1 MEVSLPPFQ
10 HPIAPTPADID
21 SLGHVNNVVYV
32 RWIQEI
38 AVAHW
43 QAAAAPEDQD
53 ALLWVVLRHE
63 IDYKRPALLQDEL
76 LGMTWVGS
84 ASLLKFERHTEI
96 LRAADG
102 QVLVKART
110 LWCPVHR
117 QTGKPTPVRAEVRAA
132 FAELKPGR

>member
-1 MEVSLPPFQ
+1 MSLPQPFQ
-10 HPIAPTPADID
+10 HPITVTPTDID
-21 SLGHVNNVVYV
+21 FLGHVNNVVYV

-43 QAAAAPEDQD
+43 QVVAAPEDEA

-76 LGMTWVGS
+76 IGITGVGS

-96 LRAADG
+96 LRAADRE
-102 QVLVKART
+102 VLVKART
-110 LWCPVHR
+110 LWCPVNR
-117 QTGKPTPVRAEVRAA
+117 QTGKPTPVRAEVRTA
-132 FAELKPGR
+132 FAELKPRR